1 METHLWLRR
10 CDHTSCRMGKFDKDG
25 TPGYLFLQQVGQSLK
40 VWNPTAACK
49 SGAKSHKVHF
59 DKRSTKVGVCT

>member
-1 METHLWLRR
+1 
-10 CDHTSCRMGKFDKDG
+10 MGKFDKDG

-49 SGAKSHKVHF
+49 SGAKSHQVHF